1 MAKIFT
7 ALTLFTEYE
16 ILSYETVRRFQLQ
29 LDPSIKAPGTE
40 KKKKNQHFTFH
51 GLEKCSLTTE
61 RGELTAQSS
70 VSWCDLQLKNK

>member
-40 KKKKNQHFTFH
+40 EKKKKSTFYI
-51 GLEKCSLTTE
+51 
-61 RGELTAQSS
+61 
-70 VSWCDLQLKNK
+70 SWA